1 MKDKC
6 LIIIL
11 GHARASELT
20 WDSFKSNLFDE
31 LNADLA
37 LCVGESEDNNDSNP
51 YWKHAKYKWT
61 SPEYE
66 NYADG
71 YDKFQKELGGTNN
84 WRELLDFAP
93 QYVAPFL
100 GGCYDEYHKPIA
112 SAGIGLY
119 YRMLTLRYI
128 KNLKLDTKYD
138 RFLITRSDFI
148 WKSKHPSL
156 KKLNANKIWISFG
169 ETYGGVTDRYAL
181 LNNKDVFVYLD
192 LLRPI
197 VTDHKT
203 LKSKLLKFDKKKRIN
218 MESYIKFHLKDNNVY
233 KRVRF
238 IPYYMFSVREKK
250 TVGRWSKG
258 TYDKK
263 LECYVKYPDEKTRAD
278 IYSVFFPKIGLLN
291 SFKLYPYN
299 LAVYYTIEI
308 TAKLKRRLF
317 NQKRLKHKTGT
328 LKEDKLKLP

>member
-1 MKDKC
+1 MKNKC

-20 WDSFKSNLFDE
+20 WKSFKSNVFDA

-51 YWKHAKYKWT
+51 YWQQAKYKWT

-71 YDKFQKELGGTNN
+71 YDKFQKKYGGTNN

-93 QYVAPFL
+93 QYIAPFL
-100 GGCYDEYHKPIA
+100 GGCYDEHHKPAA
-112 SAGIGLY
+112 SAGILIY
-119 YRMLTLRYI
+119 YRALALEYI
-128 KNLKLDTKYD
+128 TNLNLDSMYD

-148 WKSKHPSL
+148 WQAKHPDLS
-156 KKLNANKIWISFG
+156 KLNAEKIWIAYG

-181 LNNKDVFVYLD
+181 LNDKDVFTYLD

-197 VTDHKT
+197 VTDHII
-203 LKSKLLKFDKKKRIN
+203 LKSKLMDFDKDQLIN
-218 MESYIKFHLKDNNVY
+218 MESYIKFHLIDNKVF

-238 IPYYMFSVREKK
+238 TPYYMFTVRDKDSP
-250 TVGRWSKG
+250 GRWSKG
-258 TYDKK
+258 TFNKK
-263 LECYVKYPDEKTRAD
+263 LDCFIKYPEEKTMAD
-278 IYSVFFPKIGLLN
+278 IYATYFPKTGLLN

-299 LAVYYTIEI
+299 LAVYRIIHVY
-308 TAKLKRRLF
+308 AKVKRRL
-317 NQKRLKHKTGT
+317 LKQQIE
-328 LKEDKLKLP
+328 L